1 MLICISFNIVDGT
14 RAKKTRQLRNLA
26 HAQDQCS
33 KRSAGTSS
41 ATSVRKVRGINKG
54 KGLDRL
60 IKKTGGKP
68 IKLNISVE
76 RRPVGENNELLSR
89 EIGIITRYHA
99 PIQRIG
105 WQNMTEVDKEAL
117 HTLLKVY

>member
-1 MLICISFNIVDGT
+1 MAPGQ
-14 RAKKTRQLRNLA
+14 KTRQLRNLA

-89 EIGIITRYHA
+89 EIGTITRCHA